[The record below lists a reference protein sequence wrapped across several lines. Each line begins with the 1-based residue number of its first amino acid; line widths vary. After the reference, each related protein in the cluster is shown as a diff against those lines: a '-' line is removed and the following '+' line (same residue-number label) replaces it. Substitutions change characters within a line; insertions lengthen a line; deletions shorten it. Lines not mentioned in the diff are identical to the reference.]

1 LGARKQTLSRANPN
15 GALNAAGDAMNQ
27 QYTSALGAFSKTRI
41 LGIAGGGL
49 ALVAVLVFTRFMS
62 ASLDENWVTF
72 TNGLDTVGELM
83 VDGKTQGQLQP
94 GAELRL
100 EMESGSH
107 TVTLT
112 NAGKTLDEGKLDVK
126 DKSYHAVYNVG
137 GKPGLALVT
146 VHYGDSSRENTV
158 NPIPDGQRVIE
169 VPMTFKKINDVFP
182 ETLTT
187 NTNVNSTSL
196 TNVCRVD
203 VEKQTVGCPG
213 WE

>member
-1 LGARKQTLSRANPN
+1 
-15 GALNAAGDAMNQ
+15 MNQ
-27 QYTSALGAFSKTRI
+27 TNTSVGPFSKTRI
-41 LGIAGGGL
+41 LAIAGGGL
-49 ALVAVLVFTRFMS
+49 AMVAALGFSKFM
-62 ASLDENWVTF
+62 AAKVDENWVTF
-72 TNGLDTVGELM
+72 TNSLDTVGELM
-83 VDGKTQGQLQP
+83 VDGKSQGQLQP

-100 EMESGSH
+100 EMEAGSH

-112 NAGKTLDEGKLDVK
+112 NGGQTLDEGKLDVK
-126 DKSYHAVYNVG
+126 DKAYHAVYNVG

-158 NPIPDGQRVIE
+158 NPIPSGQRVIE

-182 ETLTT
+182 ESLTT
-187 NTNVNSTSL
+187 HANVNSTSL